1 MNLIIETDK
10 TLKDTEIRIRC
21 AAVDEQITGLIASI
35 RMHDHHLI
43 GKHNGETVVIPI
55 GTILYIET
63 VDRHT
68 FAYTHQ
74 SVFEI
79 NSTISE
85 LENNLANTS
94 FVRTGK
100 SCLINLYRVKS
111 LRPYVGGRLF
121 ARLDNNEE
129 VIVSRMYAK
138 ELKRRLGV

>member
-1 MNLIIETDK
+1 MNLTIETDT
-10 TLKDTEIRIRC
+10 TLQDTEVLIRC
-21 AAVDEQITGLIASI
+21 AVVNEHVAALVASI
-35 RMHDHHLI
+35 RMYDHHI
-43 GKHNGETVVIPI
+43 VGKHNGETVVIPI

-63 VDRHT
+63 VDRRT

-85 LENNLANTS
+85 LENNLANTN

-100 SCLINLYRVKS
+100 SCLINLCRVKS
-111 LRPYVGGRLF
+111 LRPYVGGRLL
-121 ARLDNNEE
+121 ARLNNNEE